1 MVTLLN
7 PPTPRDPPVTPSD
20 ALVLGHERRVDAEI
34 QQLLLDIRRI
44 GPTYPPP
51 EPNVLFGELFDDDN
65 VQQYYEALVGTL
77 KCAKKRGV
85 ITFKGQMLL
94 KGMSDDVKISIVE
107 DKDTDN
113 ETKTEI
119 VDTNNPSKNET
130 LEEPKAEQES
140 AETESKA
147 EEHTVPEKKP
157 TNSASDEPEASLKR
171 QSPLRFKFDSFRGTT
186 PTSSPVIT
194 SRKGGDNGNND
205 AAVAKYP
212 SPLQTCSPFSHRQS
226 TSTNVSPYRSSPL
239 RSSPIVSKRK
249 KDIAGSTSDGETEV
263 FTFRQYQP
271 PPPIGTCSDSEV
283 DGHTPSRGRVTLP
296 SVFLAQK
303 PVEGRPPAPW
313 RMRKAKSS
321 MNVTKSS
328 ENSRRKSIGAVPE
341 NKPLARKKELKDCDE
356 NNAKVPTMPTN
367 LSVDTTVETIV
378 EAPDSPPNTKEN
390 EGPSSKVASRKP
402 VLGSNNNVTRA
413 ACVKQKSLLL
423 SKQASMRVD
432 SQVHQ
437 LVDDIRRVGSNPGVP
452 CVTFGELFDDETV
465 QDTYEALIGT
475 LRSAKRQGYI
485 HFKGQILFKGMH
497 DDVVINVVDEQTT
510 AGSRSESVA

>member
-1 MVTLLN
+1 MM
-7 PPTPRDPPVTPSD
+7 
-20 ALVLGHERRVDAEI
+20 
-34 QQLLLDIRRI
+34 
-44 GPTYPPP
+44 Y
-51 EPNVLFGELFDDDN
+51 
-65 VQQYYEALVGTL
+65 VG
-77 KCAKKRGV
+77 GV

-113 ETKTEI
+113 QTKTEK
-119 VDTNNPSKNET
+119 VDTCNPSKNKT
-130 LEEPKAEQES
+130 LEEPKTDQES

-147 EEHTVPEKKP
+147 EKHTVPEKKP
-157 TNSASDEPEASLKR
+157 TKSASDEPEASLKR

-205 AAVAKYP
+205 VAVAEYP
-212 SPLQTCSPFSHRQS
+212 WPLQTRSPFSHRQS
-226 TSTNVSPYRSSPL
+226 TSTNVSPYRSSPLRSSPYRSSPLRSSPYRSSPL

-263 FTFRQYQP
+263 FTFREYQP

-283 DGHTPSRGRVTLP
+283 DGHKPSRGRVTLP

-321 MNVTKSS
+321 MNVTKSP

-367 LSVDTTVETIV
+367 LSVETTVETTV

-390 EGPSSKVASRKP
+390 EGPSSKVASGKP

-413 ACVKQKSLLL
+413 APVKQKSLLL

-432 SQVHQ
+432 SEVHQ